1 MKLEEYNR
9 LGNEEPNFDKKWTI
23 DYPLKNIRLDEHNA
37 QIRQKGTVLHMV
49 PSIAEDMNIQGQLA
63 PISGVS
69 VLGDHTLL
77 DPENDVITL
86 KDGIT
91 RYSAAEQL
99 GWETIKVS
107 FYHQS
112 LYGPEV
118 NSTDW
123 FWFQVTQNNH
133 PPATNNTKQD
143 VLFQIIKSVENGA
156 LDAKVGFAY
165 LANKKGYVADAN
177 VHLKET
183 YTNHGKDFIL
193 GCLEKALENKYLSS
207 KNKTYTKQK
216 DVEFF
221 NAANPFSRNADI
233 KAAGNSF
240 DGEGEY
246 ADEEIVWFRADKKQ
260 RIEKDVLS
268 YARNHKV
275 SKPDVKVCISL
286 SCSSVATKESE
297 DIHDYRD
304 DLVEH
309 MRTVNDAALM
319 AIMPSEENG
328 LKAVKLVKFF
338 DYAIVNPQVLGEEN
352 EHKFVDFIKL

>member
-1 MKLEEYNR
+1 MKLEEYNK
-9 LGNEEPNFDKKWTI
+9 LVNGEPNFDNKWTV

-99 GWETIKVS
+99 GWKTIKVS

-156 LDAKVGFAY
+156 LDAKVGFGY
-165 LANKKGYVADAN
+165 LKDKKKYVDSANA
-177 VHLKET
+177 HLKET
-183 YTNHGKDFIL
+183 YTNHGKDFIV

-207 KNKTYTKQK
+207 KIKTYTKQK
-216 DVEFF
+216 DVDFF

-233 KAAGNSF
+233 RAAGNSF
-240 DGEGEY
+240 IGEGEFS
-246 ADEEIVWFRADKKQ
+246 DEEIVWFRADKKQ

-268 YARNHKV
+268 YARNHKIAN
-275 SKPDVKVCISL
+275 PNVKVCISL
-286 SCSSVATKESE
+286 SCSSVATKESD
-297 DIHDYRD
+297 DIREYRQG
-304 DLVEH
+304 LVKH
-309 MRTVNDAALM
+309 ALAVNESALL
-319 AIMPSEENG
+319 AIMPSEENR

-352 EHKFVDFIKL
+352 EHKVVDFIKL